1 MRNHRKTNRKR
12 THTRDGVAKLLPV
25 TPDVSRPHSGEAS
38 DARKGGARQDE
49 WPLTANLCESTGG
62 EANPANLRPLNNFQ
76 NTHFDWVQPVCGKG
90 LSQPVHV
97 VQVVV
102 GGQLLLG
109 GHTQSPRAQL
119 AANHT
124 CLSDSKQAL

>member
-1 MRNHRKTNRKR
+1 M
-12 THTRDGVAKLLPV
+12 AA
-25 TPDVSRPHSGEAS
+25 SR
-38 DARKGGARQDE
+38 
-49 WPLTANLCESTGG
+49 ESLREHWGW
-62 EANPANLRPLNNFQ
+62 EANPANLRPLNNFK
-76 NTHFDWVQPVCGKG
+76 NTHFDSVQPVCGKG
-90 LSQPVHV
+90 LSQSVHV

-109 GHTQSPRAQL
+109 GHTQSPRAQP